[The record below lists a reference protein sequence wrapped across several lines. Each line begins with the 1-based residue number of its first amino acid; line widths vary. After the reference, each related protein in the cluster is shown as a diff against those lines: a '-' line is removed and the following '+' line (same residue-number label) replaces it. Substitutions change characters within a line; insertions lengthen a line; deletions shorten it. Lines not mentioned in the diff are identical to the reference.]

1 MRAIPEASGHHLI
14 SIKAFHDVRWFS
26 RHFGMQALVRKC
38 DVLFEYCRKQRTRDS
53 KAVFCAAKVESMQ
66 VKAALFV
73 LKDIL
78 TEPADLS
85 KTFQKS
91 VSITP
96 QAVADSRDVQL
107 AFAT

>member
-1 MRAIPEASGHHLI
+1 
-14 SIKAFHDVRWFS
+14 
-26 RHFGMQALVRKC
+26 
-38 DVLFEYCRKQRTRDS
+38 
-53 KAVFCAAKVESMQ
+53 MQ